1 MADKDGLKVAKD
13 YHTQTPFA
21 NSEPFYVKGANHLDW
36 GMKKHLANI
45 FDPKSG
51 NTVMFAFD
59 HGYFMGSTAGLERL
73 DLVIPKLMGEM
84 DCLMGTRGALR
95 ACVPPENRKA
105 IALRVT
111 SGSSMLNDDLSHE
124 VVAVDVEDAIRM
136 NADCMA
142 VQTFIGA
149 DGQLSSIDNLSRVIG
164 AGFRYS
170 IPTLGVVA
178 VGKEMARTSRF
189 FKLATR
195 IIAEMGVQLVK
206 TYYFEDPEDPNGFE
220 EVVAACPVPIVVA
233 GGKKLPEREALS
245 MAYKSIQCGA
255 RGLDMGRNI
264 FQSNHSVEMARAIR
278 QIVHEGATDKEAY
291 EYFED
296 AVHARAAAEES
307 L

>member
-13 YHTQTPFA
+13 YHTEIPFA
-21 NSEPFYVKGANHLDW
+21 NQVPFYVKGANNLDW

-73 DLVIPKLMGEM
+73 DLVIPKLMPEI

-95 ACVPPENRKA
+95 GCVPPENRKA
-105 IALRVT
+105 IALRVS

-149 DGQLSSIDNLSRVIG
+149 DGQLASIDNLSRVINS
-164 AGFRYS
+164 GFRYS

-206 TYYFEDPEDPNGFE
+206 TYYFEDPDDPNGFE

-233 GGKKLPEREALS
+233 GGKKLPEQDALA
-245 MAYKSIQCGA
+245 MAYKSMQCGA

-264 FQSNHSVEMARAIR
+264 FQSPHSVEMAKAIR
-278 QIVHEGATDKEAY
+278 KIVHEGATDKEA
-291 EYFED
+291 FEFYQD
-296 AVHARAAAEES
+296 SIHS
-307 L
+307 

>member
-1 MADKDGLKVAKD
+1 MADKDGLKIAKD
-13 YHTQTPFA
+13 YHVDVPFG
-21 NSEPFYVKGANHLDW
+21 NQDGFYIKGANHLDW
-36 GMKKHLANI
+36 GMQKHLSNI

-73 DLVIPKLMGEM
+73 DLVIPKLAPYV

-95 ACVPPENRKA
+95 TCVPPQNRKA
-105 IALRVT
+105 IALRVS
-111 SGSSMLNDDLSHE
+111 SGSSMINDDLSHE

-149 DGQLSSIDNLSRVIG
+149 DGQLSSIDNLSRVIN
-164 AGFRYS
+164 AGMRYS

-178 VGKEMARTSRF
+178 VGKDMERTDRF

-206 TYYFEDPEDPNGFE
+206 TYYCDNFE

-233 GGKKLPEREALS
+233 GGKKLPENEALT
-245 MAYKSIQCGA
+245 MAYRSIQGGA

-264 FQSNHSVEMARAIR
+264 FQSNHSVEMAQAIR
-278 QIVHEGATDKEAY
+278 KIVHEGYTDKEAY
-291 EYFED
+291 EFYQD
-296 AVHARAAAEES
+296 AIH
-307 L
+307 

>member
-13 YHTQTPFA
+13 YHVEEAFA
-21 NSEPFYVKGANHLDW
+21 NQGGFYVKGANNLDW
-36 GMKKHLANI
+36 GMKRHLANI

-73 DLVIPKLMGEM
+73 DLVIPRLMPHV

-95 ACVPPENRKA
+95 TCVPPEGRKA
-105 IALRVT
+105 IALRVS
-111 SGSSMLNDDLSHE
+111 SGSSMLNEDLSHE
-124 VVAVDVEDAIRM
+124 VVAVDIEDAVRM

-149 DGQLSSIDNLSRVIG
+149 DGQLSSIDNLSHVVN
-164 AGFRYS
+164 AGMRYG

-178 VGKEMARTSRF
+178 VGKDMERTDRF

-195 IIAEMGVQLVK
+195 IVAEMGVQLVK
-206 TYYFEDPEDPNGFE
+206 TYYCDRFE
-220 EVVAACPVPIVVA
+220 EIVAACPVPIVVA
-233 GGKKLPEREALS
+233 GGKKLPENEALTL
-245 MAYKSIQCGA
+245 AYRSIQGGA

-264 FQSNHSVEMARAIR
+264 FQSEHSVEMAQAIR
-278 QIVHEGATDKEAY
+278 KIVHEGYTDKQAY
-291 EYFED
+291 EFYLDMANE
-296 AVHARAAAEES
+296 R
-307 L
+307 